1 MEYTERA
8 LRDLLGTVTSGNVDA
23 MEAARKRQA
32 ELAKPPGSLGT
43 LEDLS
48 VKLAGITG
56 KVRNSLENKVLL
68 VFAADNGVVKEG
80 VSSAPQSVTAAQTVN
95 LTRGVTGASSIAARL
110 GCRVVVCDVGV
121 NADLSACPAV
131 LSRKIAYGTK
141 NIAKGPAMTREE
153 AVRAILTG
161 AALARDAVKQGADAI
176 GIGEMGIGNTT
187 TSSAV
192 LAVLSGAPVKDVTG
206 RGGGITDAAYQKKLA
221 VIERAIGIN
230 RPDPA
235 DPVDV
240 LAKVGGFDL
249 AAMTGAYLGAAAER
263 VPAVI
268 DGFISVVAALS
279 AARLC
284 PAAADFMIPSHAS
297 AEIGCRIA
305 MNALGLKPLFDLGMR
320 LGEGSG
326 CPIAMQILDA
336 ACAAMNGMA
345 TFEEAR
351 IDDGY
356 LEPIRKGD
364 SFTVPGGTS

>member
-8 LRDLLGTVTSGNVDA
+8 LRDLLGAVVGADGEA
-23 MEAARKRQA
+23 MEVARKRQA

-68 VFAADNGVVKEG
+68 VFAADNGVVEEG

-131 LSRKIAYGTK
+131 LSRKIAYGTM

-161 AALARDAVKQGADAI
+161 AALARDAVKQGADVI

-192 LAVLSGAPVKDVTG
+192 LAVLSGAPVKNVTG
-206 RGGGITDAAYQKKLA
+206 RGGGKGSRGDRRIYLGRRSALCSPSLSRRRGFHDPVPRLRGDRLPDRH
-221 VIERAIGIN
+221 ERARTEAAVRSRNAARRGK
-230 RPDPA
+230 RVPDRHA
-235 DPVDV
+235 DPRRRVRRHERYGDV
-240 LAKVGGFDL
+240 
-249 AAMTGAYLGAAAER
+249 
-263 VPAVI
+263 
-268 DGFISVVAALS
+268 
-279 AARLC
+279 
-284 PAAADFMIPSHAS
+284 
-297 AEIGCRIA
+297 
-305 MNALGLKPLFDLGMR
+305 
-320 LGEGSG
+320 
-326 CPIAMQILDA
+326 
-336 ACAAMNGMA
+336 
-345 TFEEAR
+345 
-351 IDDGY
+351 
-356 LEPIRKGD
+356 
-364 SFTVPGGTS
+364 